1 MVFIGLDVHSGQHRC
16 VVVKDGRIADI
27 QDVAVPQAGKET
39 IYLSRGFIDAQVN
52 GYRGV
57 DYSGKS
63 LTVEEIRSLVDWLA
77 ESGTLRHV
85 PTLITGGYEQ
95 TRDNLAL
102 IRDALDEDAHLRAA
116 IPGVHLE
123 GPYISELDGARG
135 AHDAKYVR
143 DPDIEELKRWQEA
156 AGGLVKMVTVAPE
169 RAGAVP
175 FIRQAVNMGIRVSL
189 GHCLPTDEQL
199 RAAVDAGATMSTHLG
214 NGSPG
219 MLPRLKNHLWAQ
231 MAEDRLWAGLIAD
244 GFHLPA
250 PALTSITRAKGL
262 ERVVLIS
269 DVGSLGGLAPG
280 QYHWGDIAVEVH
292 PDGHLGLAGTEYL
305 AGAGHLLD
313 TCLSFFCRAT
323 GCTMAQAVTLVTD
336 HPAKALHLDVPT
348 GPWRVGEPADIV
360 RFAEGE
366 DRLRVLGTTLG
377 MNNKTFG

>member
-1 MVFIGLDVHSGQHRC
+1 
-16 VVVKDGRIADI
+16 
-27 QDVAVPQAGKET
+27 
-39 IYLSRGFIDAQVN
+39 
-52 GYRGV
+52 
-57 DYSGKS
+57 
-63 LTVEEIRSLVDWLA
+63 
-77 ESGTLRHV
+77 
-85 PTLITGGYEQ
+85 
-95 TRDNLAL
+95 
-102 IRDALDEDAHLRAA
+102 
-116 IPGVHLE
+116 
-123 GPYISELDGARG
+123 
-135 AHDAKYVR
+135 
-143 DPDIEELKRWQEA
+143 
-156 AGGLVKMVTVAPE
+156 
-169 RAGAVP
+169 
-175 FIRQAVNMGIRVSL
+175 
-189 GHCLPTDEQL
+189 
-199 RAAVDAGATMSTHLG
+199 
-214 NGSPG
+214 

-323 GCTMAQAVTLVTD
+323 GSTMAQAVTLVTD
-336 HPAKALHLDVPT
+336 HPAKALNLDVPT

-360 RFAEGE
+360 RFTEGE